1 MKTTLILYTGSFE
14 AGNVANERL
23 MRWSETQSGIDVERR
38 SVHDYPAD
46 VVRLGITGVPALVV
60 DGEVIA
66 QGAPDLWLTDEFL
79 EALANRIDL

>member
-1 MKTTLILYTGSFE
+1 MTKTVILYTGSFE

-23 MRWSETQSGIDVERR
+23 TRWSVTHPDIDVERR

-46 VVRLGITGVPALVV
+46 VVRLGITSVPALVV

-66 QGAPDLWLTDEFL
+66 QGPPDLWLTDSFL
-79 EALANRIDL
+79 ETLTNRIGL

>member
-1 MKTTLILYTGSFE
+1 MTSRLILYTGSLE
-14 AGNVANERL
+14 AGNLANERL
-23 MRWSETQSGIDVERR
+23 RHWSETQSGIDVERR

-79 EALANRIDL
+79 EALANRIAH